1 MMTPPPGEPAPRCRP
16 PRRRRRA
23 RPRDPIRHV
32 TAMWAEVLRRFRN
45 HLRTTS
51 EDTDGRIH

>member
-1 MMTPPPGEPAPRCRP
+1 VSRRPAAG
-16 PRRRRRA
+16 RRAALAA